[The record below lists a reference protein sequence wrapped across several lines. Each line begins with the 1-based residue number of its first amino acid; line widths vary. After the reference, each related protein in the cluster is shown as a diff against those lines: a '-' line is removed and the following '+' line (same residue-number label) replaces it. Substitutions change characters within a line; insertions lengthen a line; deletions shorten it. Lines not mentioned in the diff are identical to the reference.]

1 MPIAQLLPGKRYGV
15 KYPLRGFRPAFF
27 EGLNRAYLP
36 TFTGE
41 EGYRLGLGLVRRL
54 GRKNQ
59 VPEVE
64 PVTGLARRRDRGER
78 RAQEERAGTGRRGPA
93 LREPSGFCH
102 AVAPAEAVIGDVHLV
117 THFRLVRPCVQF
129 GVRDEDTFGAVAFP
143 LFQGIRQV
151 DVPAADLGLV
161 LSGEGRGPDAYDFHV
176 ASCLSSLTGAEGPLP
191 LFFVDAGKPCNH
203 PAVYGLVPRGF
214 LM

>member
-1 MPIAQLLPGKRYGV
+1 MPIAQSLPGKRYGV

-64 PVTGLARRRDRGER
+64 PVTGLARRRDRGN
-78 RAQEERAGTGRRGPA
+78 
-93 LREPSGFCH
+93 
-102 AVAPAEAVIGDVHLV
+102 V
-117 THFRLVRPCVQF
+117 
-129 GVRDEDTFGAVAFP
+129 
-143 LFQGIRQV
+143 
-151 DVPAADLGLV
+151 
-161 LSGEGRGPDAYDFHV
+161 
-176 ASCLSSLTGAEGPLP
+176 
-191 LFFVDAGKPCNH
+191 
-203 PAVYGLVPRGF
+203 VPRGKERAQVAGVQHSGGHQAF
-214 LM
+214 AMPSHLP

>member
-41 EGYRLGLGLVRRL
+41 EGYRLGFGLVRRL

-64 PVTGLARRRDRGER
+64 PVTGLAHRRDRGN
-78 RAQEERAGTGRRGPA
+78 
-93 LREPSGFCH
+93 
-102 AVAPAEAVIGDVHLV
+102 V
-117 THFRLVRPCVQF
+117 
-129 GVRDEDTFGAVAFP
+129 
-143 LFQGIRQV
+143 
-151 DVPAADLGLV
+151 
-161 LSGEGRGPDAYDFHV
+161 
-176 ASCLSSLTGAEGPLP
+176 
-191 LFFVDAGKPCNH
+191 
-203 PAVYGLVPRGF
+203 VPRGKERAQVAGVQHCGSHQAF
-214 LM
+214 AMPSHLP